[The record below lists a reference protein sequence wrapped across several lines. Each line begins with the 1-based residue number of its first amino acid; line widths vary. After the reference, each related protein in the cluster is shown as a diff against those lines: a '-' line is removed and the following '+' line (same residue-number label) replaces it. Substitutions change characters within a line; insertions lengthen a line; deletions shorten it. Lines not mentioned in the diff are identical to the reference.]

1 MTDVIAR
8 QRYPWNGL
16 IDIDYTIV
24 GDASGL
30 GVLIKMID
38 KETGLSYYP
47 TKFYE
52 VLSTGEG
59 RHRVTWST
67 AAEGLTNLV
76 TRRMVASVALMRVL
90 DAPVVTND
98 LYLVIDLSN
107 GPTATNYPVSYLA
120 DVPNGGVWPEEYKTT
135 KLVLRKIPAGS
146 INGVS
151 ISEPFYCGVFE
162 VTQRQY
168 ELIMGEKTLAFT
180 YFPGDMRAVS
190 YVSYNMIR
198 GELVGAE
205 WPKSCDV
212 DATSFLWKIR
222 ARSGLLGLD
231 LPTVAQWEYA
241 CRAGT
246 TSDYNNGGSTEDDLR
261 TLGRYSGNQDDGRGG
276 CTGIGQTSVGSYA
289 PNSWGLYD
297 MHGNV
302 FEWCRDYAY
311 GDVSG
316 IDPLGPS
323 SGQCRELRGGSWDRG
338 AAACKSSSRSTNLGV
353 PSYNYMDFGFRLYCS
368 TGL

>member
-1 MTDVIAR
+1 MNAKKIITIGIMVLLAVVSLAEPKVTDVIAR

-276 CTGIGQTSVGSYA
+276 CTGIGQTSVGS
-289 PNSWGLYD
+289 
-297 MHGNV
+297 
-302 FEWCRDYAY
+302 
-311 GDVSG
+311 
-316 IDPLGPS
+316 
-323 SGQCRELRGGSWDRG
+323 
-338 AAACKSSSRSTNLGV
+338 
-353 PSYNYMDFGFRLYCS
+353 
-368 TGL
+368 